1 MSVFVEIY
9 GDSDTKM
16 VKSKRSVV
24 DRVISNIKA
33 NGSMKS
39 EIALAYKMILK

>member
-9 GDSDTKM
+9 GDSDAKM

-24 DRVISNIKA
+24 GPRYFKYKGEWLN
-33 NGSMKS
+33 
-39 EIALAYKMILK
+39 EIRDCLGV